1 MLPLAP
7 LASVAKTTGAT
18 PASSKQAR
26 VLTVPHSFAQTLNV
40 GGSH

>member
-18 PASSKQAR
+18 PASSKQACA
-26 VLTVPHSFAQTLNV
+26 LTAQTLNV
-40 GGSH
+40 RGSH